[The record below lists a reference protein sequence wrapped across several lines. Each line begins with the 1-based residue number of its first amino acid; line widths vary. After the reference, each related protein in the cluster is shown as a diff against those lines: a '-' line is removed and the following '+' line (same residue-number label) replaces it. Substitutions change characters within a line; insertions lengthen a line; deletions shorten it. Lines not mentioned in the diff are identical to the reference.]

1 MATKFLIRG
10 KSNYA
15 HLSKPNKNGKFG
27 IGVAEIENILVNS
40 DENIE
45 EMRAF
50 FKDNFVSNGVC
61 QFENSKFPIKV
72 QTVTDESIE
81 GVRLSNGFPID
92 VIVSLKYNKTH
103 KKYYCVV
110 DGVKLLD
117 EYKPF
122 NAFNDIEFE

>member
-1 MATKFLIRG
+1 MATKFKIRG

-15 HLSKPNKNGKFG
+15 HLSKPNNKGKYG

-40 DENIE
+40 DENVE

-50 FKDNFVSNGVC
+50 FKDTFVSDGAC
-61 QFENSKFPIKV
+61 QFENSKYPINV
-72 QTVTDESIE
+72 QTVTGEPIE

-92 VIVSLKYNKTH
+92 VIVSLKYNETH

-110 DGVKLLD
+110 DGVKLLE